1 MNELKR
7 IEPLSDSS
15 FSPREYLVIS
25 MSYCGE
31 SICRMVKNR
40 RVNAK
45 QLLSIC
51 YQLIFALTVAECVY
65 EFEHRDLHIAN
76 VLLKKTEKPYIH
88 YTIKTVNYKLESY
101 GIKAFIIDTTFSRI
115 KSGDNIHFTS
125 LSNRLNPLLCNK
137 KPDLQQ
143 FTYQN
148 MCKKASDD
156 WKQWIPET
164 NIFWLRYFIRTIKSS
179 DIVKKCEDKKPFRVM
194 EEILEQIKKYQK
206 LEDFVSNIKTD

>member
-1 MNELKR
+1 
-7 IEPLSDSS
+7 
-15 FSPREYLVIS
+15 
-25 MSYCGE
+25 
-31 SICRMVKNR
+31 
-40 RVNAK
+40 
-45 QLLSIC
+45 
-51 YQLIFALTVAECVY
+51 
-65 EFEHRDLHIAN
+65 
-76 VLLKKTEKPYIH
+76 LLKETEKPYIH
-88 YTIKTVNYKLESY
+88 YTIKTVNYKVESY